1 LTSTTAK
8 TDITMP
14 TTKQHL
20 GILGLVASLSLTG
33 CAGLVIQEP
42 LRLDPSATTVQQ
54 LAPSKTAVIQQEL
67 SIERWWL
74 VFNDAALE
82 RLMEEALKRNEDL
95 ESAVARIREAQA
107 SLDIAGAARA
117 PTLDAQGSAKR
128 QQDTL
133 VGARPLPPG
142 VDRRASSHQL
152 SLTAGYELDLWG
164 RISALNAAAR
174 HQLLAA
180 AWARAAVE
188 WGLTAR
194 LAEAYFGLAAVDRQ
208 IALSEAVRA
217 SRETTLK
224 LRQRERAAG
233 AGTELDVRRAEA
245 ELAGTDAT
253 LASLTRQRISLE
265 RALTA
270 LLGRTP
276 AEIAAGA
283 LPRAALDESKPFTP
297 VLPQGAA
304 ADLLVRR
311 PDVRQ
316 AEEQLAAA
324 NASIDA
330 ARAAT
335 LPSVRLS
342 GALGT
347 DARSVGNLFS
357 APSIIFSLAANAAY
371 AIADGGKAKARVQEE
386 HARAEQALAN
396 YRKVIASAVLDVRET
411 YATLDINQQS
421 LFAQRERVTALARA
435 RELARRGFDN
445 GALNYLDV
453 LDAERNWYQA
463 QLDQVSAYKDQL
475 TGQVAAFKALGGG
488 YVPLDIQANAN

>member
-1 LTSTTAK
+1 
-8 TDITMP
+8 MP
-14 TTKQHL
+14 KPNQHL
-20 GILGLVASLSLTG
+20 GLVGLFALMSLTG
-33 CAGLVIQEP
+33 CSGLLKKEP
-42 LRLDPSATTVQQ
+42 VLPDAATITMPALTV
-54 LAPSKTAVIQQEL
+54 SKTAAVKPGL
-67 SIERWWL
+67 SIDRWWL
-74 VFNDAALE
+74 LFNDAALE
-82 RLMEEALKRNEDL
+82 RLMDEALKRNEDL

-128 QQDTL
+128 QQDTT

-152 SLTAGYELDLWG
+152 SLTAGYEIDLWG
-164 RISALNAAAR
+164 RLSSLSDAAR

-180 AWARAAVE
+180 AWARSAVE

-208 IALSEAVRA
+208 IAISEVVRV

-224 LRQRERAAG
+224 LRQRELAAG

-245 ELAGTDAT
+245 ELSGNEAT

-265 RALTA
+265 RALTV

-276 AEIAAGA
+276 AEIAAGS
-283 LPRAALDESKPFTP
+283 LLRATLDESQPFTS
-297 VLPQGAA
+297 VLPQGEAA
-304 ADLLVRR
+304 ELLVHR

-342 GALGT
+342 GMLGS
-347 DARSVGNLFS
+347 DARSIGNLFS
-357 APSIIFSLAANAAY
+357 GPSIIFSLAANVAY
-371 AIADGGKAKARVQEE
+371 SIMDGGKSKARVQEE
-386 HARAEQALAN
+386 HARAEQALTN
-396 YRKVIASAVLDVRET
+396 YRKVIAAAVLDVRET
-411 YATLDINQQS
+411 YAALDVNQQS
-421 LFAQRERVTALARA
+421 FVAQRDRVVALARA

-463 QLDQVSAYKDQL
+463 QLDQVTAYKDQL

-488 YVPLDIQANAN
+488 YTPPNVQANANQTRELR

>member
-1 LTSTTAK
+1 MSTTFRR
-8 TDITMP
+8 
-14 TTKQHL
+14 L
-20 GILGLVASLSLTG
+20 GTLGLVVSLFLTG
-33 CAGLVIQEP
+33 CAGLVKKEP
-42 LRLDPSATTVQQ
+42 LRLDPAATTMPEFT
-54 LAPSKTAVIQQEL
+54 ASKTAVIKPGL

-74 VFNDAALE
+74 VFNDIALE
-82 RLMEEALKRNEDL
+82 RLMDEALKRNEDL
-95 ESAVARIREAQA
+95 ESAVARVREAQA
-107 SLDIAGAARA
+107 SLDIAGAARM
-117 PTLDAQGSAKR
+117 PTLDLQGSAKR
-128 QQDTL
+128 QQDTT

-152 SLTAGYELDLWG
+152 SLTAGYEIDLWG
-164 RISALNAAAR
+164 RLSSLSDAAR

-208 IALSEAVRA
+208 IAISEAVRA

-224 LRQRERAAG
+224 LRQRELAAG

-245 ELAGTDAT
+245 ELSGSEAT

-265 RALTA
+265 RALTV

-276 AEIAAGA
+276 AEIATGS
-283 LPRAALDESKPFTP
+283 LPRAALDESKTFIS

-304 ADLLVRR
+304 AELLVRR

-342 GALGT
+342 GVLGT

-357 APSIIFSLAANAAY
+357 GPSILFSLAANAAY
-371 AIADGGKAKARVQEE
+371 AIADGGKSKARVQEE
-386 HARAEQALAN
+386 HARAEQALTN
-396 YRKVIASAVLDVRET
+396 FRKVIAAAVLDVRET
-411 YATLDINQQS
+411 YATLDVNQQS
-421 LFAQRERVTALARA
+421 FFAQRDRVAALARA
-435 RELARRGFDN
+435 RELSRKGFDA

-453 LDAERNWYQA
+453 LDAERNWNQA
-463 QLDQVSAYKDQL
+463 QLDQVTAYKDQL

-488 YVPLDIQANAN
+488 YVAPNVQAHSH

>member
-1 LTSTTAK
+1 MPATRSASVAFCMVTA
-8 TDITMP
+8 
-14 TTKQHL
+14 L
-20 GILGLVASLSLTG
+20 LLTG
-33 CAGLVIQEP
+33 CAGLVKKDP
-42 LRLDPSATTVQQ
+42 LKLDPVATTVPEF
-54 LAPSKTAVIQQEL
+54 AASKTAVMRQGL
-67 SIERWWL
+67 SIERWWQ
-74 VFNDAALE
+74 VFGDAALE
-82 RLMEEALKRNEDL
+82 RLMDEALQRNEDL
-95 ESAVARIREAQA
+95 ESAVARVREAQA
-107 SLDIAGAARA
+107 SLNIAGAARA
-117 PTLDAQGSAKR
+117 PTLELQAGAKR

-164 RISALNAAAR
+164 RLSSLTAASR
-174 HQLLAA
+174 HQLLAT

-208 IALSEAVRA
+208 IAISVSMLA
-217 SRETTLK
+217 SREATLQ
-224 LRQRERAAG
+224 LRQRELAAG

-245 ELAGTDAT
+245 ELTGTRAT
-253 LASLTRQRISLE
+253 LAGLSRQQISLE
-265 RALTA
+265 RALTV

-276 AEIAAGA
+276 TEIVSGP
-283 LPRAALDESKPFTP
+283 LPRQALDENQPR
-297 VLPQGAA
+297 VNMLPQGAA
-304 ADLLVRR
+304 AELLVRR

-342 GALGT
+342 GMLGT
-347 DARSVGNLFS
+347 DARSVSNLFS

-371 AIADGGKAKARVQEE
+371 AIADGGKAKARVMEE
-386 HARAEQALAN
+386 QARAEQALTN

-411 YATLDINQQS
+411 YAALDTSEQAF
-421 LFAQRERVTALARA
+421 LAQRDRVTALARA

-453 LDAERNWYQA
+453 LDADRNWYQA
-463 QLDQVSAYKDQL
+463 QLDQITAYKDQL

-488 YVPLDIQANAN
+488 YAPLNIQANVQ